1 MAIETERK
9 YLILM
14 PSCDVFAS
22 AEKSEIEQI
31 YISLKGDYDGSRIRK
46 RKYSHGTVYYLTSK
60 KRISDMSAVE
70 DESIIT
76 EIEYEKMKSLI
87 EKGSRPLQKTRYV
100 LPYRGFDFEI
110 DVYPFW
116 GDRAVMEVELPG
128 EDAEFEL
135 PPEIEVV
142 KEITSDARYKNHA
155 LSYNIPDD
163 VI

>member
-9 YLILM
+9 YLIRL
-14 PSCDVFAS
+14 PLPAVIEK

-31 YISLKGDYDGSRIRK
+31 YINVRGDYDGSRIRK
-46 RKYSHGTVYYLTSK
+46 RVYGDKTVYYLTSK

-70 DESIIT
+70 DENIIT
-76 EIEYEKMKSLI
+76 KSEYEEMKSLI
-87 EKGSRPLQKTRYV
+87 EAGSRPLKKTRYV

-110 DVYPFW
+110 DIYPFW
-116 GDRAVMEVELPG
+116 DDRAVMEVELPG
-128 EDAEFEL
+128 EDAQFEL
-135 PPEIEVV
+135 PPEISVI

-155 LSYNIPDD
+155 LSRCIPCD